1 METEQTAP
9 PIPRPLLATAA
20 LLLLVFALASVHAG
34 YPVSGI
40 LAAALA
46 VPALVQLIPTGTS
59 KQRGGLWWLRG
70 ATVVLFGGTIAV
82 FFGHL
87 PPLITWTFLVPLLLF
102 AVWPLSLAIAA
113 TLVFLALVV
122 WLAQSPVYLGPVRH
136 QLTPMLLLS
145 AAVTGL
151 FVYLREYKA
160 AQLAPLRR
168 TDSLTLASTHDYLQ
182 SDLYKEIQRSEREG
196 TPMTVAALQLDEPDH
211 PLASDDRTALIVRLG
226 RLLHQQLRD
235 FDSYYRV
242 NETAFFLILP
252 VTDTAQAL
260 RKADQL
266 REQASKALSS
276 PEMTLTLSIA
286 VAGMNVGDDTAT
298 LESKAREALRLA
310 RKQGGNRTLSHTDG
324 GAFHD

>member
-9 PIPRPLLATAA
+9 PIPRPLLATGA
-20 LLLLVFALASVHAG
+20 LLLLAFALASVHAG
-34 YPVSGI
+34 YPVSGA

-46 VPALVQLIPTGTS
+46 VPALLQLIPPVTRQ
-59 KQRGGLWWLRG
+59 QRGGLWWLRG
-70 ATVVLFGGTIAV
+70 ATLVILAGSIAV
-82 FFGHL
+82 FFGYF
-87 PPLITWTFLVPLLLF
+87 PPLLSWIFLVPLLLF
-102 AVWPLSLAIAA
+102 AIWPLSLAIAA
-113 TLVFLALVV
+113 TLVFLALAV
-122 WLAQSPVYLGPVRH
+122 WLSQSPDYLGPVRH
-136 QLTPMLLLS
+136 QLAPTLVLS
-145 AAVTGL
+145 AAVAGL

-182 SDLYKEIQRSEREG
+182 SDLHKEIQRSEREG
-196 TPMTVAALQLDEPDH
+196 TPMTVAALQLDEPEH
-211 PLASDDRTALIVRLG
+211 PLAGDDRTALIVRLG

-276 PEMTLTLSIA
+276 PEMSLTLSIA

-298 LESKAREALRLA
+298 LERKARETLRLA
-310 RKQGGNRTLSHTDG
+310 RKQGGNRTLSHTDS